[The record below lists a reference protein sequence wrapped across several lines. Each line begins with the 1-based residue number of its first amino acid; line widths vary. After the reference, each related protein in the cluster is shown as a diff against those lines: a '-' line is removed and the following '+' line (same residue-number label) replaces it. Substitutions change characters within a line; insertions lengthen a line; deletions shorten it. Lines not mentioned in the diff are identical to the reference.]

1 MPKIIKLGQNYVHCF
16 TSYEAK
22 RLSTITLGRYGKVH
36 TNELL
41 TETPRLNQF
50 VNNTTMSAL
59 DNYAQHE
66 NMDIY
71 ITPLENDVFNDLRV
85 SVFKKGQK
93 DAYFPMNVSETK
105 DGARDFFKELYTK
118 IHNATHPSEESTKPA
133 PKVKPSKWED
143 FKTYVENIADRY
155 NDARLSILNKFN
167 V

>member
-22 RLSTITLGRYGKVH
+22 RLPTMTLGRYGKVH

-41 TETPRLNQF
+41 TENPRLNQF

-59 DNYAQHE
+59 DNYAKHE
-66 NMDIY
+66 DMDIF
-71 ITPLENDVFNDLRV
+71 ITPLENDLFNDLKV
-85 SVFKKGQK
+85 SVFKKGKK
-93 DAYFPMNVSETK
+93 DVYFPMNVSETK

-118 IHNATHPSEESTKPA
+118 IHNATHPSEETKQVSM
-133 PKVKPSKWED
+133 VKPSKLED
-143 FKTYVENIADRY
+143 FKMYVENIADRY